1 MFGGEPN
8 PIGMLQSQPQY
19 SPISALP
26 VFYGSANGIHTRQRA
41 DLSYAEKAIQTIQ
54 SDLVVESYPGE
65 DHDVLHYTHKR
76 STPVHSPIFQEIYKP
91 TRRADPKVIE
101 FIVKGEVGV
110 RLSDALE
117 GNWVGFGG
125 RDDRS
130 LFDGDRH
137 QILIRLHVRL
147 SSGVHHLDAVG

>member
-1 MFGGEPN
+1 
-8 PIGMLQSQPQY
+8 ML
-19 SPISALP
+19 
-26 VFYGSANGIHTRQRA
+26 YGNADAIRTRQLA

-54 SDLVVESYPGE
+54 SGLVVESYPGE
-65 DHDVLHYTHKR
+65 DHDVVVHTHQR

-101 FIVKGEVGV
+101 FIVEGEVGI

-125 RDDRS
+125 RDDRF

>member
-1 MFGGEPN
+1 
-8 PIGMLQSQPQY
+8 ML
-19 SPISALP
+19 
-26 VFYGSANGIHTRQRA
+26 YGSADAIRTRQLA

-54 SDLVVESYPGE
+54 SGLVVESYPGE
-65 DHDVLHYTHKR
+65 DHDVLHTHQR

-101 FIVKGEVGV
+101 FIVEGEVGI
-110 RLSDALE
+110 RLSNALE